1 MSTPTQ
7 NSRDVAPDAGQSGGH
22 ALANMLLA
30 ISAFV
35 IVTTEFIIVGL
46 LPALARDLHITIPVA
61 GLLVT
66 LFAFTVMLFGP
77 VLTAALSHFERKRLF
92 VVILLLFAGSNA
104 LAAAAPNMWV
114 LGLGRFIPALA
125 LPVFWGTAS
134 ETASELAGAEKAGRA
149 VANVYLGISGAMVL
163 GIPLGTLASDV
174 LGWRGTFWGLSG
186 LSLLMALMLFAV
198 MPKIAKPVRVRLA
211 DQARILRDPYFL
223 GNVVLSVIVFTA
235 MFTGYTY
242 LADTLEQIARIPSHQ
257 VGWWLMGFGVVGMGG
272 NWLGGHFVGRDPLH
286 VTLIAVGVL
295 AFGVAATTP
304 LAGQRIWLALALC
317 IWGIA
322 NTALYPICQ
331 MRVMKSASH
340 AQALAGTLNVSMAN
354 AGIGLGAILGAFVIK
369 DLGLHNL
376 GYVAA
381 GIAVLAMLFV
391 PVVARLKPIGFVAT

>member
-257 VGWWLMGFGVVGMGG
+257 VGWWLMGFGVVGMGC

-381 GIAVLAMLFV
+381 GIAVMAMLFV

>member
-1 MSTPTQ
+1 MSTSTQ
-7 NSRDVAPDAGQSGGH
+7 NFRAVAPDAGQSGGH
-22 ALANMLLA
+22 ALAILLLA

-104 LAAAAPNMWV
+104 LAAAAPNVWV

-134 ETASELAGAEKAGRA
+134 ETAGELAGAENAGKA

-163 GIPLGTLASDV
+163 GIPLGTLVSDV

-223 GNVVLSVIVFTA
+223 GNVVLSVVVFTA

-242 LADTLEQIARIPSHQ
+242 LADTLEQIARIPSGQ

-272 NWLGGHFVGRDPLH
+272 NWLGGHFVGRDPLK

-295 AFGVAATTP
+295 ALGVAATTP
-304 LAGQRIWLALALC
+304 LAGQRIWLALALG

-331 MRVMKSASH
+331 MRVMKAATH

-354 AGIGLGAILGAFVIK
+354 AGIGLGAILGALVIK

-381 GIAVLAMLFV
+381 GIAVLAMLVV
-391 PVVARLKPIGFVAT
+391 PVVARLKPIEFVAT